1 MTQPVDLLERP
12 VYGMAQID
20 RVLGLQS
27 GTAKRWIDGYQ
38 RQGRHYEPVVRH
50 ESTGNDVATWGEFVE
65 TRLLSEYRDAG
76 VPLIRLRPAVEMLRR
91 ELGTPY
97 PLASARIWLDVS
109 GRELVRRV
117 QDVVSLDKPLQ
128 LVIVRTGQQVLDW
141 SPQARD
147 FSESSD
153 WVNSGFGEQICRLR
167 PRASIEEVVID
178 PLVSFGEPTVQGRGV
193 RTEIIGELF
202 RAGEP
207 VDAIADMYEMTR
219 LQVDAALRYELV
231 RSQAA

>member
-1 MTQPVDLLERP
+1 
-12 VYGMAQID
+12 MAQID